1 MPPRSCSA
9 GRSWRC
15 PSWGSP
21 KPLSTFA
28 VALREGAGRRVC
40 GPDESRCSTDGET
53 VMEVILLER
62 VAKLGQMGDVVRV
75 KDGFARNYL
84 LPKGKA
90 LRATKDNR
98 SRFEKMKVELEARNL
113 EQKGEAEKVAQ
124 KLDGQSFTVLR
135 QAAEG
140 GQLYGSV
147 SPRDLAVLVTEKG
160 FAVNRAQVAL
170 NAPIKTIGLHR
181 VPISLHPEVDATIN
195 VTVARNAD
203 EAQRLAR
210 GEDIT
215 FSREEGEEAAA
226 AVAAAAEAF
235 FEPEAIAA
243 RRTHEAT
250 AEPAQAEAEEQK
262 K

>member
-1 MPPRSCSA
+1 
-9 GRSWRC
+9 
-15 PSWGSP
+15 
-21 KPLSTFA
+21 
-28 VALREGAGRRVC
+28 
-40 GPDESRCSTDGET
+40 
-53 VMEVILLER
+53 MEVILLER

-84 LPKGKA
+84 LRKGKA
-90 LRATKDNR
+90 LRATMENR
-98 SRFEKMKVELEARNL
+98 SRFEHMKVELEARNL
-113 EQKGEAEKVAQ
+113 EQKKEAEKVAR

-147 SPRDLAVLVTEKG
+147 SPRDLATLVTDAG
-160 FAVNRAQVAL
+160 FAVSRAQVAL

-181 VPISLHPEVDATIN
+181 VPISLHPEVEVMIN

-203 EAQRLAR
+203 EAQRIAR

-215 FSREEGEEAAA
+215 VAREEGEEEAAA
-226 AVAAAAEAF
+226 AVAAAEAF

-243 RRTHEAT
+243 RRSREETGEEPQP
-250 AEPAQAEAEEQK
+250 EPAEEK

>member
-1 MPPRSCSA
+1 
-9 GRSWRC
+9 
-15 PSWGSP
+15 
-21 KPLSTFA
+21 
-28 VALREGAGRRVC
+28 
-40 GPDESRCSTDGET
+40 
-53 VMEVILLER
+53 MEVILLER

-84 LPKGKA
+84 LRKGKA
-90 LRATKDNR
+90 LRATKENR
-98 SRFEKMKVELEARNL
+98 SRFEHMKVELEARNL
-113 EQKGEAEKVAQ
+113 EQKTEAEKVAH
-124 KLDGQSFTVLR
+124 KLDGKSFTVLR

-147 SPRDLAVLVTEKG
+147 SPRDLAALVTEAG
-160 FAVNRAQVAL
+160 VALSRAQVAL

-181 VPISLHPEVDATIN
+181 VPISLHPEVEVMIN

-210 GEDIT
+210 GEDIAVV
-215 FSREEGEEAAA
+215 REEGEEAAA
-226 AVAAAAEAF
+226 AEAAEAF

-243 RRTHEAT
+243 RRSREEADEGPQP
-250 AEPAQAEAEEQK
+250 EPAAEK

>member
-1 MPPRSCSA
+1 
-9 GRSWRC
+9 
-15 PSWGSP
+15 
-21 KPLSTFA
+21 
-28 VALREGAGRRVC
+28 
-40 GPDESRCSTDGET
+40 
-53 VMEVILLER
+53 MEVILLER

-98 SRFEKMKVELEARNL
+98 SRFDSMKVDLEARNL
-113 EQKGEAEKVAQ
+113 EQKGEADKIAQ
-124 KLDGQSFTVLR
+124 KLNGQSIIVLR

-147 SPRDLAVLVTEKG
+147 SPRDIATLVIEKG
-160 FAVNRAQVAL
+160 FAVNRAQIAL
-170 NAPIKTIGLHR
+170 NAPIKTIGLHK
-181 VPISLHPEVDATIN
+181 VPVSLHPEVEVTIN

-215 FSREEGEEAAA
+215 VIRDEGEEAADEA
-226 AVAAAAEAF
+226 AAAAEAF
-235 FEPEAIAA
+235 FEPEVVEA
-243 RRTHEAT
+243 RRSREAAT
-250 AEPAQAEAEEQK
+250 ETPEADAKPEK
-262 K
+262 